1 MPACFS
7 EIFFGAF
14 PDAKKHLENIINIE
28 PGNLMNIGLCGYQK
42 NQERGLHIVFC
53 CVILSAMKEVPV
65 RHPARKFWAW
75 IVQHFFF
82 ISIKHLKE
90 PKGKNNAN
98 CIYETEID
106 N

>member
-82 ISIKHLKE
+82 YCHKTLERTERKEQCKLHL
-90 PKGKNNAN
+90 
-98 CIYETEID
+98 
-106 N
+106 